1 MAQPQDGQEKTEAPS
16 EKRREDSRKEGQVA
30 FSREVTSVATLAG
43 MGLVLYVAS
52 SYMLEK
58 TLLFLADSFTQFH
71 TQDFT
76 IPFIAQ
82 MLDKALSVTNPIFL
96 PFALLAMI
104 AGILSSVFQVGFRPT
119 MKPLQPKLN
128 KLSPLS
134 GIKRIFSTQGLA
146 ELFKSLFKT
155 VVLGY
160 IGYFTFQQE
169 LTELM
174 ALSIIPADSI
184 ITYNFDLVARVT
196 GKIVIAMLVLA
207 IMDYFYQR
215 WQHEQRLKMT
225 KQEVKDEMKQTEGD
239 PQLKSRIRQVQRE
252 MSRARM
258 MQEVPQADAVVTNPT
273 HFAVAIRYDREAM
286 VAPQVTAK
294 GADYL
299 ALRMRAI
306 AKENNVPVLERPPL
320 ARELYR
326 DVEVGETIPDRFYK
340 AVAEILAYVYRL
352 RRKRRS
358 T

>member
-1 MAQPQDGQEKTEAPS
+1 MAQQNDGQEKTEAPS
-16 EKRREDSRKEGQVA
+16 DKRREDSRKEGQVA
-30 FSREVTSVATLAG
+30 FSKEVSSAATLAG
-43 MGLVLYVAS
+43 MGMILYAAS
-52 SYMLEK
+52 TYMLEK
-58 TLLFLADSFTQFH
+58 SLLFLSDSFTQFH

-76 IPFIAQ
+76 IPFISQ
-82 MLDKALSVTNPIFL
+82 ILSKALSVTSPIFL
-96 PFALLAMI
+96 PFALFAMI

-119 MKPLQPKLN
+119 IKPLQPKLN
-128 KLSPLS
+128 KLSPFN

-146 ELFKSLFKT
+146 ELFKSLFKMI
-155 VVLGY
+155 VLGY
-160 IGYFTFQQE
+160 IGYITFQEE
-169 LTELM
+169 LEELM
-174 ALSIIPADSI
+174 GLSIIPADSI
-184 ITYNFDLVARVT
+184 ITYNFSLVARVT
-196 GKIVIAMLVLA
+196 GKIVLALMVLA
-207 IMDYFYQR
+207 VMDYFYQR
-215 WQHEQRLKMT
+215 WQHEQKLKMT

-273 HFAVAIRYDREAM
+273 HFAVAIRYDRENM

-294 GADYL
+294 GADYI

-326 DVEVGETIPDRFYK
+326 DVEVGEVIPDRFFK

-352 RRKRRS
+352 RKKQRS